1 MIISVTEGS
10 NLELNITATF
20 ADDTTDSNYDYNL
33 NWSIVD
39 SKSDEY
45 EDDLITLD
53 QTGKLSVSSELD
65 LALNQQLNLVV
76 RAEVR
81 DEDDRIATNA
91 QGQQLV
97 DEINIVVRP

>member
-1 MIISVTEGS
+1 
-10 NLELNITATF
+10 
-20 ADDTTDSNYDYNL
+20 
-33 NWSIVD
+33 
-39 SKSDEY
+39 
-45 EDDLITLD
+45 
-53 QTGKLSVSSELD
+53 LD